1 MKHTSFIHH
10 RKIAPPLSSGFTLIE
25 MAIALIVIALLMIG
39 QAKGSLLLDVARE
52 KNLES
57 DFRNLAIALY
67 SYQDKYKAI
76 PGDDALA
83 VQHVSAPASAVGNGS
98 GLIDGNW
105 NDTVSTSEAYLVWQ
119 HLRLAN
125 LVDGPTDTAAPNY
138 LPVNTFGRQIGI
150 QSGKGDTN
158 APIVTASGTAPIGT
172 YFICSRGIPGRLV
185 SSLDI
190 KVDNGNP
197 ATGSMLATPDTGSD
211 FTNGATA
218 ATVIEP
224 DREYIVCLGI

>member
-1 MKHTSFIHH
+1 MKHIPRKKTSPF
-10 RKIAPPLSSGFTLIE
+10 AQGFTLIE
-25 MAIALIVIALLMIG
+25 MAIALIAIALLMIG
-39 QAKGSLLLDVARE
+39 QAKGSLLLDVARA

-57 DFRNLAIALY
+57 DFRNVATAIYA
-67 SYQDKYKAI
+67 YQDKYKAI
-76 PGDDALA
+76 PGDDAQA
-83 VQHVSAPASAVGNGS
+83 VQHISAPASTIGNGNE
-98 GLIDGNW
+98 LIDGNW
-105 NDTVSTSEAYLVWQ
+105 YDTGSTSEAYLVWL

-125 LVDGPTDTAAPNY
+125 LVDGPADTAAADY
-138 LPVNTFGRQIGI
+138 QPVNTFGRQIGI
-150 QSGKGDTN
+150 QSGKGGTN
-158 APIVTASGTAPIGT
+158 TPIVTASGAAPTGA

-197 ATGSMLATPDTGSD
+197 ATGSMLATLDTGSN

>member
-1 MKHTSFIHH
+1 MKHSS
-10 RKIAPPLSSGFTLIE
+10 RKITLALAQGFTLIE

-57 DFRNLAIALY
+57 DFRNVAAAIYA
-67 SYQDKYKAI
+67 YQDKYKAI

-83 VQHVSAPASAVGNGS
+83 AQHVSAPASMVGNGT

-105 NDTVSTSEAYLVWQ
+105 YDTVSTSEAYLVWL

-125 LVDGPTDTAAPNY
+125 LVDGPTDTTAADY
-138 LPVNTFGRQIGI
+138 QPVNTFGRQLGI
-150 QSGKGDTN
+150 QSGKGDAN
-158 APIVTASGTAPIGT
+158 APIVTASGTAPT
-172 YFICSRGIPGRLV
+172 AAYFICSRGIPGRLV

-190 KVDNGNP
+190 KVDNGDP
-197 ATGSMLATPDTGSD
+197 ATGSMMATLDTGAD
-211 FTNGATA
+211 FTNGVMAATA
-218 ATVIEP
+218 IEP